1 MSVNEPV
8 DDFHM
13 DNDQQSDLPLWTSA
27 PDGAVK
33 LRMEESGPLSL
44 TPITI
49 HELLQQAV
57 DAHGERTALA
67 WLENGTWEN
76 FSFRQYQQEC
86 RKAAKSFLKLGL
98 ERYHGVGIL
107 GFNSP
112 EWFITA
118 IGTIMAGGFA
128 VGIYTTNS
136 PEACLY
142 IVKDCKAN
150 VVVVEND
157 KQLKKILQIKDEL
170 PHLKAIVQYKDELK
184 VQEPIVYTWKDFVNL
199 GADVPDLE
207 LDDIISSQKANH
219 CCSLI
224 YTSGTTGT
232 PKGVMLSHDN
242 LTWTAEMVCKTTGLR
257 QTEEQDI
264 VVSYLPLSHIAAQ
277 MIDVWITMKVGAVV
291 YFAQPDALKG
301 SLVTTMREVRPTGFM
316 GVPRV
321 WEKMM
326 ERMKAVGEQSGVVIR
341 LMSAWARNLGLQA
354 NLSAMDGKPYTPWG
368 WTLASSLVFRKVREA
383 LGLDRC
389 SRCFT
394 GAAPITR
401 DTLEFFL
408 SLNIPVYELYGMS
421 ESSGPHAVSID
432 KACKM
437 ASCGREMI
445 GCSTKIEN
453 CDGEGN
459 GEVCFWGRH
468 VFMGYLNMEKMTQES
483 LDTDGWLHSGDIG
496 RHDDQGFLYIT
507 GRLKEIIITAGGENI
522 PPIPL
527 EDAVKEELSFVSNA
541 MLVGDRCKFLSMLL
555 TPKCK
560 LSSESGEPLD
570 ELSSDALRFCQEV
583 GSSSTRPSQIAWGRD
598 QAVNFA
604 ISRGIGQVNERC
616 TSHAQRIQKWAVLE
630 KDFTTVGGE
639 LGPTMKLKR
648 PVVLKMYREVVD
660 KFYAEAIATSTPK

>member
-1 MSVNEPV
+1 YGLHFVSPEGSSLEP
-8 DDFHM
+8 DL
-13 DNDQQSDLPLWTSA
+13 NQNLIYLPLWTSA

-184 VQEPIVYTWKDFVNL
+184 WKDFVNL

-257 QTEEQDI
+257 QTEEQEI

-354 NLSAMDGKPYTPWG
+354 NLSAMDGYEKPYTPWG

-401 DTLEFFL
+401 DTLD
-408 SLNIPVYELYGMS
+408 

-507 GRLKEIIITAGGENI
+507 GRLKGESINSGGS
-522 PPIPL
+522 
-527 EDAVKEELSFVSNA
+527 LSFVLTWNLA
-541 MLVGDRCKFLSMLL
+541 FFYLFLLPVWFFL
-555 TPKCK
+555 CK